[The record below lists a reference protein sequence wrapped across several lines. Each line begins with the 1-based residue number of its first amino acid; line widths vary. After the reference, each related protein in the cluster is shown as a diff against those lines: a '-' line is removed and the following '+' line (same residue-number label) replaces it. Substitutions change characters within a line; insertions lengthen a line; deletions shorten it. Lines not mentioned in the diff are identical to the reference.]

1 MISKIYL
8 PDKDVV
14 EFARKLQRMKEN
26 EKLAKMFF
34 VGRVPNNFYGCLQ

>member
-8 PDKDVV
+8 PDKDVA
-14 EFARKLQRMKEN
+14 EFARKLLRMKEN

-34 VGRVPNNFYGCLQ
+34 VPNNFYGCLQ